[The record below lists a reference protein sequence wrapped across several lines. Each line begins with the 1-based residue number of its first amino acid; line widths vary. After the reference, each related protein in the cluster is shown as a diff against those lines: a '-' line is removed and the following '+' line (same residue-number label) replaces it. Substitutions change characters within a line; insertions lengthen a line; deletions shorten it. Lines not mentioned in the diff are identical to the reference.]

1 MEKIQSLQQVMLVK
15 LVNYVSKNETRTV
28 SNSIHKKKH
37 THTHTKETQNG
48 LKITLNVRLGNA

>member
-1 MEKIQSLQQVMLVK
+1 MEKIQSLQQVMLGK

-37 THTHTKETQNG
+37 THTKETQNG